1 MVIRCMHTCSL
12 LIRNVFL
19 FSIIGMAISTLITQ
33 STWLDM
39 RLEGAYAITVLVG
52 VSIWL
57 TILLFIMEGRPPLL
71 AIKRK
76 MHSFFVALAALLI
89 STMVP
94 LMNGDLYILPAYSVK
109 LSLFMQQSW
118 SISAINVGWIA
129 WIIIGLITIFWT
141 RADLLPN
148 KKQDVPSNKK
158 LAIFIVTGIGALF
171 WFLYFAY
178 GPLRLLV
185 NELVHIMIQAD
196 ITVFKEYVLSFG
208 SLAAIVSA
216 LLMVF
221 QSVIAPLPAFVITFT
236 NGIVFGWLW
245 GALLSWS
252 SAMLGATLCFY
263 LAKWF
268 GRPLVERLVSK
279 KALFWWDAFFEKYGS
294 YSILIARLV
303 PVISFDLVS
312 YGAGLTT
319 VTFWRFFWAT
329 GLGQMPATILYS
341 YLGERATG
349 QIQILFLLFTI
360 TIAIGIIGI
369 LVKPKLVK
377 WKYRNN

>member
-1 MVIRCMHTCSL
+1 
-12 LIRNVFL
+12 
-19 FSIIGMAISTLITQ
+19 
-33 STWLDM
+33 
-39 RLEGAYAITVLVG
+39 
-52 VSIWL
+52 
-57 TILLFIMEGRPPLL
+57 
-71 AIKRK
+71 
-76 MHSFFVALAALLI
+76 
-89 STMVP
+89 
-94 LMNGDLYILPAYSVK
+94 
-109 LSLFMQQSW
+109 MQQSW